1 MKLRKSAPTGDRQAS
16 HVFSRRLFFDVPRHG
31 AADMLA
37 CRMNTPEF
45 VSRRS
50 PKTLGEML
58 QWLEDYRRWFPLT
71 KAQRE
76 ARRDRKCDVEFVL

>member
-1 MKLRKSAPTGDRQAS
+1 
-16 HVFSRRLFFDVPRHG
+16 
-31 AADMLA
+31 MLA